1 MEIENK
7 HILIGGLLLIGGYLA
22 YKKFSKNAIEQ
33 ESEGMVIDSDEG
45 SDDKF
50 RMPVKDPNKAS
61 VGTSI
66 NIDCNQIV
74 KNAIR
79 EKSIDYE
86 GVLRL
91 LRIDNKH
98 VTELSESEMNRV
110 CSHVRFVSIYATRV
124 PESQQK

>member
-1 MEIENK
+1 MQIENK

-22 YKKFSKNAIEQ
+22 YKKFGKNAIAQ

-50 RMPVKDPNKAS
+50 RMPVRDPNKAS
-61 VGTSI
+61 VGT

-98 VTELSESEMNRV
+98 VTELSESEMQRV
-110 CSHVRFVSIYATRV
+110 CSYVLFDSKRTVGL
-124 PESQQK
+124 K

>member
-1 MEIENK
+1 MQIENK
-7 HILIGGLLLIGGYLA
+7 QILIGGLLLIGGYLA
-22 YKKFSKNAIEQ
+22 YKEFGNKGNKN
-33 ESEGMVIDSDEG
+33 VIDSDEA

-98 VTELSESEMNRV
+98 VTELSESEMQRV
-110 CSHVRFVSIYATRV
+110 CSYVLFDSKRTVGL
-124 PESQQK
+124 K

>member
-22 YKKFSKNAIEQ
+22 YKKFSKNAIAQ
-33 ESEGMVIDSDEG
+33 ESEA